1 MMRAVANVLAG
12 AVPVVVAS
20 VRGLAAG
27 FFGILYLH
35 LWAYALARVSL
46 AGLVLP
52 ASVLASITL
61 AAVALLTRVDYHE
74 GKTSRRET
82 GLKEPPATAFLD
94 RLGDRL
100 RSVPG
105 TVVIASSLMFIEALL
120 GIWGV
125 VLAWNM
131 SPPDRGNDFVM
142 CISLSTIPVSLGLF
156 FGARWSAGAALP
168 IAALVLIASIP
179 AALRSSNFAY
189 AIPLLVLALSSLVV
203 IFSIVFHRGVLMHGE
218 T

>member
-12 AVPVVVAS
+12 AVPVVVAC

-35 LWAYALARVSL
+35 LWVYALSHASL
-46 AGLVLP
+46 ARLVLP
-52 ASVLASITL
+52 ASVLGGITL
-61 AAVALLTRVDYHE
+61 AAVALLAQVEYHE
-74 GKTSRRET
+74 GKISRRET
-82 GLKEPPATAFLD
+82 ALTEPPAAFVD
-94 RLGDRL
+94 RLGERL
-100 RSVPG
+100 RSMPG
-105 TVVIASSLMFIEALL
+105 IVVIAGGLMFVEALL

-142 CISLSTIPVSLGLF
+142 CICLSAIPVSVGLF

-168 IAALVLIASIP
+168 IAALVLIASLP
-179 AALRSSNFAY
+179 AALRSSSFAY
-189 AIPLLVLALSSLVV
+189 AIPLLVLALSSLIV
-203 IFSIVFHRGVLMHGE
+203 ILSIV
-218 T
+218 